1 MTARY
6 PSIDVIVNPAAGR
19 GKVDVHS
26 ILTELLSGRG
36 YSWAVHCTT
45 GRGHA
50 TELARAAAARG
61 VDLVVA
67 AGGDGTANEVGSGLL
82 DSEAVLGLMPMGS
95 GNALARALGLP
106 IDPAKAL
113 GEILD
118 GDVRAIDVGTVAG
131 RHFFSTAG
139 VGLDAAVCHL
149 YASRPDRRRGF
160 LPYLA
165 LTLRAYLSYVPV
177 ETVITLADGVEIR
190 THPTIAAVA
199 NTSQFGNGVIIA
211 PEALPDDGVLDLCVI
226 DDTGVLRALWHSRR
240 LFRGTIDRMPG
251 VRLYRSRC
259 IRIARPRPGLLQ
271 VDGEATKAE
280 AILKVKILP
289 RAVRVAV
296 PRGGPR

>member
-1 MTARY
+1 
-6 PSIDVIVNPAAGR
+6 
-19 GKVDVHS
+19 
-26 ILTELLSGRG
+26 
-36 YSWAVHCTT
+36 
-45 GRGHA
+45 
-50 TELARAAAARG
+50 
-61 VDLVVA
+61 
-67 AGGDGTANEVGSGLL
+67 
-82 DSEAVLGLMPMGS
+82 MGS

-190 THPTIAAVA
+190 THPTIATVA
-199 NTSQFGNGVIIA
+199 NTSQFGNGAIIA

-251 VRLYRSRC
+251 VRLFRSRC
-259 IRIARPRPGLLQ
+259 IRIARPRPG
-271 VDGEATKAE
+271 AT
-280 AILKVKILP
+280 P
-289 RAVRVAV
+289 GGWRSD
-296 PRGGPR
+296 RGGGHPESENPPSRGPRCGPERWPSIMTPERGRNCTRARA